1 MFLRRHTRLYLVAS
15 RSPPFLVYTSFYF
28 DVRHC
33 LAPPLLSR
41 IKRRRHP
48 PRLSPIQPIH
58 YPLAFAAP
66 TFPVHI
72 LIMPA
77 SSSDRSDDSG
87 RSFFEHPRPA
97 PLPPSSSSSRS
108 ARSTPEGFVLPVIPP
123 SDDPLVVTQD
133 ARGRPQLPRV
143 SDSPLHVDDGRVL
156 KLAKYHP
163 MIVPKCA
170 SCAKMGVNC
179 SFSEAGIPCPPCTVL
194 GIPDC
199 DWSDPFWL
207 MENLQR
213 CRDIYLLDEQDTLV
227 KSVQDNRLAPSLFE
241 REFERVQAWFYSG
254 AQGAI
259 SRFLINSH
267 ATHGLALRGYR
278 SLAAAST
285 DPSLLLRFLSL
296 GTEAHIHPSV
306 LEVVTERVQSFFHSM
321 LS

>member
-1 MFLRRHTRLYLVAS
+1 
-15 RSPPFLVYTSFYF
+15 
-28 DVRHC
+28 
-33 LAPPLLSR
+33 
-41 IKRRRHP
+41 
-48 PRLSPIQPIH
+48 
-58 YPLAFAAP
+58 
-66 TFPVHI
+66 
-72 LIMPA
+72 MPA

-87 RSFFEHPRPA
+87 RSIFEHPRPA

-108 ARSTPEGFVLPVIPP
+108 ARSTPEGF
-123 SDDPLVVTQD
+123 D

-170 SCAKMGVNC
+170 SCAEMGVNC
-179 SFSEAGIPCPPCTVL
+179 SFSEAGIPCPPCAVL

-213 CRDIYLLDEQDTLV
+213 CRDLYFLDERDTLV
-227 KSVQDNRLAPSLFE
+227 KSVQDNRLAPSLFGNSSE
-241 REFERVQAWFYSG
+241 SRLGSTVVPKALSP
-254 AQGAI
+254 I
-259 SRFLINSH
+259 SWYVPISSPCSPGLLRLQINSH

-296 GTEAHIHPSV
+296 GAEAHIHPSV

>member
-1 MFLRRHTRLYLVAS
+1 
-15 RSPPFLVYTSFYF
+15 
-28 DVRHC
+28 
-33 LAPPLLSR
+33 
-41 IKRRRHP
+41 
-48 PRLSPIQPIH
+48 
-58 YPLAFAAP
+58 
-66 TFPVHI
+66 
-72 LIMPA
+72 MPA
-77 SSSDRSDDSG
+77 SSSDRSDDSS
-87 RSFFEHPRPA
+87 RSIFEHPRPA

-170 SCAKMGVNC
+170 SCAEMGVNC
-179 SFSEAGIPCPPCTVL
+179 SFSEAGIPCPPCAVL

-213 CRDIYLLDEQDTLV
+213 CRDLYLLDERDTLV
-227 KSVQDNRLAPSLFE
+227 KSVQDNRLAPSLFD

>member
-1 MFLRRHTRLYLVAS
+1 MSQHW
-15 RSPPFLVYTSFYF
+15 SPPLPCSCPRQRFHASHHCFCSCSRTAPSFS
-28 DVRHC
+28 HKT
-33 LAPPLLSR
+33 PP
-41 IKRRRHP
+41 P
-48 PRLSPIQPIH
+48 PR
-58 YPLAFAAP
+58 PLPPQIFS
-66 TFPVHI
+66 VHI
-72 LIMPA
+72 STMPA

-87 RSFFEHPRPA
+87 RSIFEHPRPA

-108 ARSTPEGFVLPVIPP
+108 ACSTPVGFVLPVIPP

-170 SCAKMGVNC
+170 SCAEMGVNC
-179 SFSEAGIPCPPCTVL
+179 SFSEAGIPCPPCAVL

-213 CRDIYLLDEQDTLV
+213 CRDLYLLDERDALV
-227 KSVQDNRLAPSLFE
+227 KSVQDNRLAPSLFD

-267 ATHGLALRGYR
+267 ATHGLALRGYC